1 MKQRTGLMKVALAL
15 VYFLFAILLNSVG
28 TVILQVILTF
38 DVDKVSASHLEAY
51 KDLPIAIVSFLVAP
65 FLPRLGYKK
74 ALLGAVAVAGV
85 ACSLMPMYPSFG
97 TTKLLFFLCGLS
109 FAFAKVS
116 IYSSVGLV
124 TEDPRQHASFMSTVE
139 GLFMVGVLSGYW
151 IFSYFIDSAN
161 PASPNWLKVY
171 WGLSALCALV
181 FVLVSLTPFVEPE
194 VDPETN
200 VVKDFKEMLKL
211 MAKPLILIFVVS
223 AFLYVLIEQGLGTW
237 LPTFNNEILGLPS
250 AMSVQATSIFAAAL
264 AIGRLSAGPFIER
277 FGWYKILNVALVAMA
292 VLVVVILPLTE
303 GLSPNPDMTW
313 GSAPIAA
320 FILPLIGLFMSPIYP
335 ALSSVMLSS
344 LPKVMH
350 SSMTG
355 LIVIFSALG
364 GSTGSIITG
373 YVFNKFSGQTAFYFT
388 LIPITGIIIAIF
400 FFNRETKKALKALGK
415 EAEPVSLGGG
425 GH

>member
-1 MKQRTGLMKVALAL
+1 MKIALAL

-38 DVDKVSASHLEAY
+38 GVEKSSASVLEAF
-51 KDLPIAIVSFLVAP
+51 KDLPIALVSFFIAP

-74 ALLGAVAVAGV
+74 ALLGSVVVAGT
-85 ACSLMPMYPSFG
+85 ACALMPLFPSFG
-97 TTKLLFFLCGLS
+97 TTKLLFLLCGLS

-124 TEDPRQHASFMSTVE
+124 TSDARQHASFMSTVE

-151 IFSYFIDSAN
+151 IFSYFIDSTN
-161 PASPNWLKVY
+161 PASPNWLRVY
-171 WGLSALCALV
+171 WWLAGLCAIV
-181 FVLVSLTPFVEPE
+181 FVLVLITPFVEAE
-194 VDPETN
+194 VSEEVN
-200 VVKDFKEMLKL
+200 FKEDFIKMVKL
-211 MAKPLILIFVVS
+211 MARPLVLVFVVS
-223 AFLYVLIEQGLGTW
+223 AFMYVLIEQGLGTW

-250 AMSVQATSIFAAAL
+250 AMSVQATSIFAATL

-277 FGWYKILNVALVAMA
+277 FGWYRILNVALVTMA
-292 VLVVVILPLTE
+292 LLIVFTLPLTE
-303 GLSPNPDMTW
+303 GLESNPDMTW
-313 GSAPIAA
+313 GTAPLAA
-320 FILPLIGLFMSPIYP
+320 FIFPLIGLFMSPIYP

-344 LPKVMH
+344 LPKKMH

-373 YVFNKFSGQTAFYFT
+373 YVFDHFSGQTAFYFS
-388 LIPITGIIIAIF
+388 LVPITGILITIF
-400 FFNRETKKALKALGK
+400 FFNKLTKQAF
-415 EAEPVSLGGG
+415 AELNKS
-425 GH
+425 